1 VVHIQEHVYK
11 LEIMGLFYL
20 GVVSRSWLVLRRNPR
35 MECVFAAQFVA
46 ELKFHVLEVDSITG
60 EIEGDE
66 AGFAEEYPLEDVEL
80 TTTDF
85 MAKARLADSDFRCAW
100 ESIDKSGEVLEKFG
114 LHFKELESAVSAVI
128 TCLGMQPEDNTQVV
142 VDNNDP
148 GAIHSLH
155 LSGIF
160 TGNIRV
166 LVRAQLHIDEKA
178 GCILKMAVRSSVLE
192 ISQIVVDCIK

>member
-1 VVHIQEHVYK
+1 MGCVFRSTGPIELTESETEYVVSYVKHVIDDHVVLEFIITNTIADQLLVDVGVSLQAAEDNNAYSVVKSIDAPK
-11 LEIMGLFYL
+11 LRC

-128 TCLGMQPEDNTQVV
+128 TCLGMQCV
-142 VDNNDP
+142 
-148 GAIHSLH
+148 I
-155 LSGIF
+155 
-160 TGNIRV
+160 
-166 LVRAQLHIDEKA
+166 
-178 GCILKMAVRSSVLE
+178 
-192 ISQIVVDCIK
+192 IS